1 MNVAVCVEMGQIA
14 ASDFHKSREY
24 ANSSSRQY
32 SPSGVLLAKFLA
44 QEFSQVAEEV
54 HTRH

>member
-24 ANSSSRQY
+24 ANSPSRQC
-32 SPSGVLLAKFLA
+32 SPSGVLLA
-44 QEFSQVAEEV
+44 QEFSQVAQEV